1 MTTPQASG
9 FEFVVA
15 GTHPALPGH
24 FPGRPIVP
32 GVLLLDEVLRGI
44 ESRIARSVAGLQ
56 QVRFVSALL
65 PGETA
70 RVSLQS
76 DEQRVKFVVQAQRDG
91 AAATL
96 ASGSVLLSPRVTAP

>member
-1 MTTPQASG
+1 MTG

-15 GTHPALPGH
+15 GTHPSLPGH

-44 ESRIARSVAGLQ
+44 EAGGARRVAGLQ

-70 RVSLQS
+70 QVSLQA
-76 DEQRVKFVVQAQRDG
+76 DDHRVKFVVQAQRDG
-91 AAATL
+91 VAATL
-96 ASGSVLLSPRVTAP
+96 ASGSVLLSPRVPTP